1 MKTQVDLS
9 ESKLL
14 VNATDQEPSGC
25 RTYRALASPE
35 NNESSALL
43 GLTNNCNLI

>member
-14 VNATDQEPSGC
+14 VNATDQELNGC
-25 RTYRALASPE
+25 RTYSAPTSPE
-35 NNESSALL
+35 NSESSALL